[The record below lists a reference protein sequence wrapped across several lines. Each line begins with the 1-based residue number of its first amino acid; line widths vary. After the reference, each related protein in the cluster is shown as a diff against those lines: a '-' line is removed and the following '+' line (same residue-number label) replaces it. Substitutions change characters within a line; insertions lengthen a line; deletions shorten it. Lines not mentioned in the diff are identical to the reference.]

1 MFSGTLYFTVTRFV
15 IFIINL
21 LLLGVV
27 MKILKTF
34 DNAKLIIVEL
44 EVNMG
49 DKKRSA
55 PTLCASIDD
64 KIIPLSSA
72 HDGRPILMNLDNAL
86 KQ

>member
-1 MFSGTLYFTVTRFV
+1 
-15 IFIINL
+15 
-21 LLLGVV
+21 

-55 PTLCASIDD
+55 PTLCDSIDD

-86 KQ
+86 QQ

>member
-1 MFSGTLYFTVTRFV
+1 
-15 IFIINL
+15 
-21 LLLGVV
+21 

-55 PTLCASIDD
+55 PTPVSYTHLTLPTKA
-64 KIIPLSSA
+64 
-72 HDGRPILMNLDNAL
+72 
-86 KQ
+86 